1 MVYNVEIDGR
11 IRKIVSRWKHTENKK
26 MFGGVCHLI
35 NGNMFC
41 GVHKDFLILR
51 LGEAGAAEAMARP
64 FVKPFAITGR
74 PMKGW
79 VMVGEEGFMDE
90 EELRSCL
97 RKAKQFASSLP
108 SN

>member
-1 MVYNVEIDGR
+1 MAYNEEIDGR
-11 IRKIVSRWKHTENKK
+11 IRKIVSRWKHIENKK

-51 LGEAGAAEAMARP
+51 LGEAGAAEAMAHP
-64 FVKPFAITGR
+64 FVKPFDITGR

-79 VMVGEEGFMDE
+79 AMVGEEGFMGED
-90 EELRSCL
+90 ELRSWL
-97 RKAKQFASSLP
+97 KKAKQFASSLP
-108 SN
+108 SK

>member
-1 MVYNVEIDGR
+1 MAYKEEIDGR

-41 GVHKDFLILR
+41 GVNKDFLILR
-51 LGEAGAAEAMARP
+51 LGETGAAEAMVRP
-64 FVKPFAITGR
+64 FVKPFDITGR

-90 EELRSCL
+90 EELRSWL
-97 RKAKQFASSLP
+97 KKAKQFASSLP
-108 SN
+108 SK